1 MQWFDTLTGRVKR
14 YALLA
19 ALAAVSVL
27 LLFTAT
33 KFYTLRGEHQ
43 ALQTKTATADAA
55 RSEALLKNAV
65 ATGTKQATHAT
76 ATQKASDAFTQ
87 TATSRS
93 DSLRADLDR
102 AERLRAGAES
112 RAATYRAMSRASAA
126 AGRAA
131 ADRLIALDGQLVE
144 GVAVVAEL
152 RSVVAKRDAE
162 VVLLRGTIDADRELL
177 AP

>member
-1 MQWFDTLTGRVKR
+1 MQWFDILTGRVQR

-43 ALQTKTATADAA
+43 ALQTKTAIADAA

-65 ATGTKQATHAT
+65 ATGTKQTTHAT

-102 AERLRAGAES
+102 ADRLRAGAES

-152 RSVVAKRDAE
+152 RGVVAKRDAE
-162 VVLLRGTIDADRELL
+162 VVLLRGTIDADRALL

>member
-1 MQWFDTLTGRVKR
+1 MLLDKLKSSAWM
-14 YALLA
+14 LA
-19 ALAAVSVL
+19 ALAAGAL
-27 LLFTAT
+27 LAT
-33 KFYTLRGEHQ
+33 QTVRLHTEQGAHQ

-65 ATGTKQATHAT
+65 ATGTKQTTHAT

-87 TATSRS
+87 TATSRR

-102 AERLRAGAES
+102 ADRLRAGAES

-162 VVLLRGTIDADRELL
+162 VVLLRGTIDADRALL